1 MFFFSIFLC
10 FRLHI
15 LGHPHVGSHDAAFS
29 DGDSAQDGGVGIYDD
44 VVFQD
49 RVARDSL
56 DRIAVLIQWETLGS
70 EGDTLV
76 ELHVVA
82 DDAGGTDNHT
92 RAMVDGEVVADGSL
106 RIDIDTRLR
115 VCQFRHHSWNE
126 GHAELVQN
134 MSDTVV
140 G

>member
-10 FRLHI
+10 FRLHV
-15 LGHPHVGSHDAAFS
+15 LGHPYVGAHDAAFS

-44 VVFQD
+44 IVFQD

-56 DRIAVLIQWETLGS
+56 DRIAVLIQRETLGS
-70 EGDTLV
+70 ECHTLV

-115 VCQFRHHSWNE
+115 VCQLRHHSWDE
-126 GHAELVQN
+126 WHAELVQN
-134 MSDTVV
+134 MSDTIV